1 MQTIHV
7 IVEGKVQGVCFR
19 DYTSQQAHRLKLT
32 GWVRNRVDGTVE
44 VLFRGDDGDI
54 AAMLDWLKKGSPMSR
69 VDNIRISDAAS
80 EEHFSTF
87 EVRY

>member
-7 IVEGKVQGVCFR
+7 IVEGIVQGVCFR

-32 GWVRNRVDGTVE
+32 GWVRNRPDGTVE
-44 VLFRGDDGDI
+44 ALIKGDDGKI
-54 AAMLDWLKKGSPMSR
+54 AAMLDWFKKGSPMSR
-69 VDNIRISDAAS
+69 VDNIRTSGVTS
-80 EEHFSTF
+80 EEHFTTF

>member
-19 DYTSQQAHRLKLT
+19 DYTNRQARQLNLT
-32 GWVRNRVDGTVE
+32 GWVRNRRDGTVE
-44 VLFRGDDGDI
+44 AFLRGDEGDV
-54 AAMLDWLKKGSPMSR
+54 AAMLNWLKQGSPMSR
-69 VDNIRISDAAS
+69 VDKIRTSAVTS
-80 EEHFSTF
+80 EKDFTTF

>member
-19 DYTSQQAHRLKLT
+19 DYTNRQAHRLQLT
-32 GWVRNRVDGTVE
+32 GWVRNRPDGTVE
-44 VLFRGDDGDI
+44 ALVRGDDGDV
-54 AAMLDWLKKGSPMSR
+54 ATMLDWLKKGPPMSR
-69 VDNIRISDAAS
+69 VDNIRISDIAS